1 MTMNQASIS
10 EKVTG
15 KILIIGTIRN
25 ITPLIMGKGEG
36 EIIDKEVVRGY
47 GGIPYIP
54 ATAFVGVLK
63 AYCRPDLANE
73 NSRYF
78 WGGEKDSDSQSHFMV
93 DDLCPVVEN
102 SSPKT
107 VVRDGIRI
115 DPKTG
120 IVEDKKKFNYEVV
133 EPDNR
138 FNMRCE
144 ITLRAPLGFHDFK
157 KTIAE
162 ILGALKN
169 GSVSFGAMTTR
180 GFGRVRLEDDW
191 KTYHFDFANNHGP
204 SWLEYMAGGVLPA
217 DKHVSDLTLPTSAG
231 YSDDLVIEGAFRLKS
246 ALMVGAY
253 PSDPKMPDKVHI
265 KSGGKYVLPGTS
277 IRGAVRARAE
287 KIINSLGGDG
297 EEILK
302 PVFGWVN
309 DEKKERAIKSRIIVE
324 ERIIENVLAE
334 IQSRIRIDRFTGG
347 TADTA
352 LFDSMPLWC
361 AAEGP
366 HVYIHIRM
374 PGYKDEDKWIAGL
387 LLQVLKDFWTE
398 DLPIGGEKSIG
409 RGVLQGKT
417 AKIVLGETG
426 KCEISQG
433 NDGLIFTGALD
444 KSKLNE
450 CADALDKKFPRQGG
464 KNA

>member
-1 MTMNQASIS
+1 MTTKQTDIS
-10 EKVTG
+10 AKVTG
-15 KILIIGTIRN
+15 KILITGTIRN
-25 ITPLIMGKGEG
+25 TTPLIMGKGEG
-36 EIIDKEVVRGY
+36 VIIDKEVVRGY
-47 GGIPYIP
+47 GGVPYIP

-63 AYCRPDLANE
+63 AYCQPDLTDKKLG
-73 NSRYF
+73 YF
-78 WGGEKDSDSQSHFMV
+78 WGWGKDSDCQSHFIV
-93 DDLCPVVEN
+93 DDLCPVMEN
-102 SSPKT
+102 SSLKT

-138 FNMRCE
+138 FSIRCE
-144 ITLRAPLGFHDFK
+144 ITLRGSLGFHDFK
-157 KTIAE
+157 DTIAE

-169 GSVSFGAMTTR
+169 GSISFGAMTTR
-180 GFGRVRLEDDW
+180 GFGKVGLENDW
-191 KTYHFDFANNHGP
+191 KVYHFDFANNHGL
-204 SWLEYMAGGVLPA
+204 SWLEYMASGDLPA
-217 DKHVSDLTLPTSAG
+217 DKQVSGLTLSGSAG
-231 YSDDLVIEGAFRLKS
+231 SSGDLIIEGAFRLKS
-246 ALMVGAY
+246 AIMVGAY
-253 PSDPKMPDKVHI
+253 PSDPGMPDKVHI

-277 IRGAVRARAE
+277 IRGAVRTRAE
-287 KIINSLGGDG
+287 KIINTLGGNG
-297 EEILK
+297 EEMLK
-302 PVFGWVN
+302 SVFGWVN
-309 DEKKERAIKSRIIVE
+309 DEKKERAIKSRIIIE

-361 AAEGP
+361 SAECP

-374 PGYKDEDKWIAGL
+374 PGYSQEDRWIAGL
-387 LLQVLKDFWTE
+387 LFQVLKDFWTA

-417 AKIVLGETG
+417 ARIALGKTG
-426 KCEISQG
+426 DCTIEQG
-433 NDGLIFTGALD
+433 QDGLIFTGMLD
-444 KSKLNE
+444 KSKLTE
-450 CADALDKKFPRQGG
+450 CAAALDKKFPGQGG